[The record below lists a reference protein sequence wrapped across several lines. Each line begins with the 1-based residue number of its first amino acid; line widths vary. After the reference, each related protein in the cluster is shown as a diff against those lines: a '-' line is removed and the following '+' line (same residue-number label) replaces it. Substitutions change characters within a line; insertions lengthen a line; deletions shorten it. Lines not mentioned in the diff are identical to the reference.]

1 MKTSPAGIALIQ
13 QFEGRRLEAY
23 KCPAGVWTIG
33 YGHTSAAGKP
43 DVKPGMVIT
52 RQEAND
58 ILVRDL
64 VRYED
69 AVDRLVKVP
78 LTQNQFDALVSFTF
92 NVGEAALAKST
103 LLKRLNADDYDAV
116 PAELMK
122 WTKGGGRELPGLVRR
137 RRAEAA
143 MWRGVDD
150 RAEVDTDESRIEPD
164 APKPKKT
171 MAKSKEGNMALL
183 TGGAAGVTAAN
194 DIARQVKETGD
205 SLTSLVDLLK
215 NPTFLVLVLV
225 VLAAAAIW
233 YWRRQR
239 LEETGE

>member
-23 KCPAGVWTIG
+23 KCPAGIWTIG
-33 YGHTSAAGKP
+33 YGHTSAAGAP
-43 DVKPGMVIT
+43 EVKPGMTIT
-52 RQEAND
+52 KQEAND

-64 VRYED
+64 VKYEN

-92 NVGEAALAKST
+92 NVGEGALAKST
-103 LLKRLNADDYDAV
+103 LLKKLNAGNYDAV

-122 WTKGGGRELPGLVRR
+122 WTRGGGKELPGLVRR

-143 MWRGVDD
+143 LWRDVDD
-150 RAEVDTDESRIEPD
+150 KASIDITESRIDPD
-164 APKPKKT
+164 VPKPKKT
-171 MAKSKEGNMALL
+171 MAKSKEGNAAIL
-183 TGGAAGVTAAN
+183 TGGAAAVSAASEVS
-194 DIARQVKETGD
+194 RQVKETGD
-205 SLTSLVDLLK
+205 SLTSVLDLVKD
-215 NPTFLVLVLV
+215 PMFLAMVLIV
-225 VLAAAAIW
+225 VAAAAIW
-233 YWRRQR
+233 YWRKQR